1 MTDTM
6 TDVQAASRRPRKD
19 GAMKEGLTKIVEAL
33 GQETFLKPL
42 LILLLLLLLWLL
54 LLLLH
59 EDCGG
64 LRTGDPTSVDSSVNL
79 SLSLYMHMYVY
90 AYIYIYIYLYTTN
103 K

>member
-42 LILLLLLLLWLL
+42 LILLLLLLL
-54 LLLLH
+54 
-59 EDCGG
+59 
-64 LRTGDPTSVDSSVNL
+64 
-79 SLSLYMHMYVY
+79 
-90 AYIYIYIYLYTTN
+90 
-103 K
+103 